1 MTKIYIYGQQIMQKL
16 KLSSGQVVCAFTYL
30 YSYVV
35 DDIYGDLAKEED
47 NSLLSEG
54 SQVYSNYT
62 AIELTITLGPNV
74 TILQVKGN

>member
-1 MTKIYIYGQQIMQKL
+1 M
-16 KLSSGQVVCAFTYL
+16 CAFTYL
-30 YSYVV
+30 YSYGI
-35 DDIYGDLAKEED
+35 DAIYADLAKEEEKD

-62 AIELTITLGPNV
+62 TIELTITLGPNV